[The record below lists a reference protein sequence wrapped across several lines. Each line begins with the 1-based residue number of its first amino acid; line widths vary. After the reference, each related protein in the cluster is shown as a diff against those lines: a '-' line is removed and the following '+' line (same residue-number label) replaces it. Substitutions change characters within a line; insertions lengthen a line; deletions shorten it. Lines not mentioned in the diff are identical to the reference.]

1 MEAPAKTRS
10 NLRILVALVVVII
23 IIIAGVAYYEVYVVK
38 PAPVTLIVYGAV
50 DTTAMQPLI
59 KDFQGNYTWVTVQ
72 YTEYTPPNAYSA
84 ITAAKA
90 GNKSTADVVF
100 LTNSIMNL
108 LQQKG
113 YLASYNSSQL
123 SNYPSTYYDPGGH
136 WAAALILPVVF
147 SYNTK
152 AFNSGDLPTL
162 AGVANK
168 SLAGQE
174 IILDPTLGSTGTQYL
189 LSLEPIL
196 GNQTWTNWLHQ
207 LASNVGP
214 SPTSATNTVVDDVA
228 SGQYEI
234 GVFSYLKDVVSLQQ
248 SGASIGWF
256 LPKMADGNPIPMMTA
271 LESLAILKGTPHLQA
286 AEDFENFVLSRSGQ
300 EIEGNTPVLI
310 PAMPGIS
317 AKYTLQNL
325 APGANVV
332 LFPTPQ
338 VSAEASAW
346 GATFKQWGF

>member
-1 MEAPAKTRS
+1 MEVPAKPRS
-10 NLRILVALVVVII
+10 YLKLILALAVVLVIVV
-23 IIIAGVAYYEVYVVK
+23 AGVGYYEVYVVK
-38 PAPVTLIVYGAV
+38 PAPVTLVVYGSV

-59 KDFQGNYTWVTVQ
+59 KEFQGNYSWITVQ

-108 LQQKG
+108 LQAKG
-113 YLASYNSSQL
+113 YLATYSSPEV
-123 SNYPSTYYDPGGH
+123 SSYPSSYYDAGGH
-136 WAAALILPVVF
+136 WAAALVLPVVF
-147 SYNTK
+147 SYNTH
-152 AFNSGDLPTL
+152 AFASADLPSLT
-162 AGVANK
+162 GVANK

-189 LSLEPIL
+189 LSLEPVL
-196 GNQTWTNWLHQ
+196 GNQTWTAWLHQ
-207 LASNVGP
+207 LATNVSP

-234 GVFSYLKDVVSLQQ
+234 GVFSYLKDVVNLQLG
-248 SGASIGWF
+248 GANIGWF
-256 LPKMADGNPIPMMTA
+256 LPKMANGTSIPMMTA
-271 LESLAILKGTPHLQA
+271 LESLGILQGTPHLQA
-286 AEDFENFVLSRSGQ
+286 AEDFENFVLSKGGQ
-300 EIEGNTPVLI
+300 ETEGNTPVLI

-317 AKYTLQNL
+317 AKYTLSNL

-338 VSAEASAW
+338 VSAEAAAW